1 MEIKSKFGTYK
12 VATGNI
18 YTKVGDVNHNKEEI
32 IKLIKEA
39 ISKNV
44 SVLTFGEL
52 TLIGYTS
59 QDLLF
64 FNELNIKEEA
74 AIKEILEYVDDS
86 ILVSIGASFRF
97 KNQLF
102 NTSFLLFNHKVI
114 GIIPKTFLPSNNEF
128 YENRWFSS
136 AKDTSF
142 DKVIFDN
149 YEVPFGSNILVHF
162 DKMVI
167 GVELCEDL
175 WVIDSPSNHLAL
187 NGANVILNLSASNDI
202 VGKSKYR
209 NNLVKMQSA
218 KLLCAYVYSSSGIG
232 ESSQD
237 LVYSGEQLIYN
248 EGSLIASSKDK
259 KGLLIGLIDIE
270 KNVNDRINS
279 SQFKYK
285 INNDKEYRDIYLNVS
300 LKEDELLISNYN
312 RTPFIPNNE
321 SNKNERCSEVFELL
335 KKALK
340 TRLLNINCK
349 KVVIGISGGLDSS
362 LTLLVAYEVFKDLNY
377 NKKDIIA
384 VTLPGF
390 GSSKRTKNNGSELI
404 KKLGVNGKTIDI
416 KKMSTLHLKELEHDL
431 NTFDVTYE
439 NAQARIRTLNLMD
452 LANKEGAI
460 VLGTGDMSEAA
471 LGFCTYNADH
481 MSMYNVNIG
490 VPKTLVK
497 EIVGYY
503 SLNHEEVKKVLQ
515 DIINTPYSPELLP
528 ISKGEV
534 NNSQVT
540 ENIVGSYTLHD
551 YFLYHLLRNKFSKEK
566 IYRLACLS
574 FNDLDPIYIKKTLD
588 IFFKRFISSQFKRS
602 CTPDGAKVGSI
613 ALSPR
618 GDLRLAS
625 DLSSSIFN
633 DENR

>member
-18 YTKVGDVNHNKEEI
+18 YTKVGDINFNKDEI
-32 IKLIKEA
+32 ILLIKEA

-64 FNELNIKEEA
+64 FNELNEKEEK

-86 ILVSIGASFRF
+86 ILVSIGVSYRY

-114 GIIPKTFLPSNNEF
+114 AIIPKSYLPSNNEF

-136 AKDTSF
+136 GKDVTF

-149 YEVPFGSNILVHF
+149 YEVLFGSNILIHF
-162 DKMVI
+162 DKMVV

-218 KLLCAYVYSSSGIG
+218 KLLCAYIYSSSGMG

-237 LVYSGEQLIYN
+237 LVFSGEQLIYN

-270 KNVNDRINS
+270 KNINDRINS

-285 INNDKEYRDIYLNVS
+285 VDENKEYRDIYLNIS
-300 LKEDELLISNYN
+300 LKEDELLIPDYSK
-312 RTPFIPNNE
+312 TPFIPYNE
-321 SNKNERCSEVFELL
+321 STRNERCNEVFELL
-335 KKALK
+335 KKGLM
-340 TRLLNINCK
+340 TRLLNIKCK
-349 KVVIGISGGLDSS
+349 KVVIGVSGGLDSS
-362 LTLLVAYEVFKDLNY
+362 LTLLVAYEVFKDLKY

-390 GSSKRTKNNGSELI
+390 GSSKRTKNNGIELI
-404 KKLGVNGKTIDI
+404 KKLEVTCKTFDI
-416 KKMSTLHLKELEHDL
+416 KKMSTLHLKELGHDL

-452 LANKEGAI
+452 LANQEGAI

-481 MSMYNVNIG
+481 MSMYNCNIG

-497 EIVGYY
+497 ELVRCYAM
-503 SLNHEEVKKVLQ
+503 NNKEVRNVLL

-528 ISKGEV
+528 ISKNEV

-540 ENIVGSYTLHD
+540 ENIVGSYSLHD

-574 FNDLDPIYIKKTLD
+574 FSDLDPTYIKNTLN
-588 IFFKRFISSQFKRS
+588 IFFKRFVSSQFKRS
-602 CTPDGAKVGSI
+602 CTPDGVKVGSI

-625 DLSSSIFN
+625 DLSSSIF
-633 DENR
+633 DD

>member
-18 YTKVGDVNHNKEEI
+18 YTKVGDIKHNKEEVI
-32 IKLIKEA
+32 LLIKEA
-39 ISKNV
+39 ISKKV
-44 SVLTFGEL
+44 SVLTFAEL
-52 TLIGYTS
+52 TLIGYTA

-64 FNELNIKEEA
+64 FNELNIKEEE

-86 ILVSIGASFRF
+86 ILVSIGVSFRH

-114 GIIPKTFLPSNNEF
+114 GIVPKTYLPSNNEF

-136 AKDTSF
+136 SKDASF

-149 YEVPFGSNILVHF
+149 YEVPFGNNLLVHF
-162 DKMVI
+162 DKMII

-175 WVIDSPSNHLAL
+175 WVIDSPSNHHCLA
-187 NGANVILNLSASNDI
+187 GANVILNLSASNDL

-209 NNLVKMQSA
+209 NNLIKVQSA
-218 KLLCAYVYSSSGIG
+218 KLLCSYIYSSSGMG

-270 KNVNDRINS
+270 KNINDRINS
-279 SQFKYK
+279 SQFKYGVSESRIYK
-285 INNDKEYRDIYLNVS
+285 DIYLDIS
-300 LKEDELLISNYN
+300 LKEENLLIPDYSK
-312 RTPFIPNNE
+312 TPFIPYNE
-321 SNKNERCSEVFELL
+321 STRSERCSEVFDLL
-335 KKALK
+335 KKGLM
-340 TRLLNINCK
+340 TRLLNIRCK
-349 KVVIGISGGLDSS
+349 KVVIGVSGGLDST
-362 LTLLVAYEVFKDLNY
+362 LTLLIALEVFKELNY
-377 NKKDIIA
+377 DLKDIIA

-390 GSSKRTKNNGSELI
+390 GSSKRTKSNGIELI
-404 KKLGVNGKTIDI
+404 KKLKVTSKTIDI
-416 KKMSTLHLKELEHDL
+416 KKMATLHLKELDHSLD
-431 NTFDVTYE
+431 NFDVTYE

-481 MSMYNVNIG
+481 MSMYNCNIG

-497 EIVGYY
+497 ELVRNYAN
-503 SLNHEEVKKVLQ
+503 LNKEARNVLL

-528 ISKGEV
+528 ISKNEV

-540 ENIVGSYTLHD
+540 ENIVGSYVLHD
-551 YFLYHLLRNKFSKEK
+551 FFLYHLLRNKFTKEK
-566 IYRLACLS
+566 IYRLACLT
-574 FNDLDPIYIKKTLD
+574 FNEYDESYIKNTID
-588 IFFKRFISSQFKRS
+588 IFFKRFVTSQFKRS
-602 CTPDGAKVGSI
+602 CTPDGVKVGSI

-625 DLSSSIFN
+625 DLNYSIFN
-633 DENR
+633 D